1 MLSLHK
7 ENKKNNTIMKKII
20 EEQGVEIDDFKAAVA
35 EEKPDYV
42 PTPKNEMFLADYK
55 APKVAV
61 VIGLVSLLIW
71 AIAEFVIA

>member
-1 MLSLHK
+1 
-7 ENKKNNTIMKKII
+7 MKKII

-55 APKVAV
+55 ATKVAV

>member
-1 MLSLHK
+1 
-7 ENKKNNTIMKKII
+7 MKKII
-20 EEQGVEIDDFKAAVA
+20 EEQGVEIDYFKAAVA

-42 PTPKNEMFLADYK
+42 PTPKNVMVLADYK

>member
-1 MLSLHK
+1 
-7 ENKKNNTIMKKII
+7 MKKII

-55 APKVAV
+55 APKAAV